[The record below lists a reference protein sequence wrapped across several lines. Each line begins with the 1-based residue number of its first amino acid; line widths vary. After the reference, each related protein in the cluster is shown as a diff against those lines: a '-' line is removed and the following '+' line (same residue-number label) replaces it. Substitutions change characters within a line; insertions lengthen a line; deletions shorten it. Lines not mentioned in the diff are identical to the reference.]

1 MRRTRKEWIGA
12 LALLCAGVLLYVG
25 LRFVLSRC
33 EEAELSAVDEATL
46 QAIDDFEAARAA
58 DSLRQQAHWDSVHAT
73 WDAEREA
80 RLAARDARQRAYAD
94 SQRVWAERRRQW
106 ADEKAER
113 AEARAE
119 RQAHYDSL
127 RALRPEKLKRGAT
140 LEANAAN
147 AADLQRVPG
156 IGEAYAAKIIA
167 YRERLG
173 GFLDAR
179 QLDEIDGLPYGV
191 STWFRVTPPAG
202 GVRRM
207 NLNRADFKALNA
219 HPYLT
224 YEQTRAIVNQRRRAP
239 LRSLDDL
246 RGSGLFSDD
255 DLDRL
260 RPYCAF

>member
-1 MRRTRKEWIGA
+1 MRRTRTEWIGA
-12 LALLCAGVLLYVG
+12 LALLAAGVLLYVG
-25 LRFVLSRC
+25 LRAVLARHTS
-33 EEAELSAVDEATL
+33 EDAAEVDAETL
-46 QAIDDFEAARAA
+46 RAIGDFETARAA
-58 DSLRQQAHWDSVHAT
+58 DSLRQRAHWDSVHAS

-80 RLAARDARQRAYAD
+80 RQADRNARRQAYAD

-140 LEANAAN
+140 IEANGAE

-156 IGEAYAAKIIA
+156 IGEAYAAKIVA

-179 QLDEIDGLPYGV
+179 QLDEIEGLPYGI
-191 STWFRVTPPAG
+191 SAWFRVVPPAG

-207 NLNRADFKALNA
+207 NLNRADFKTLNA

-246 RGSGLFSDD
+246 RGSGLFTDAD
-255 DLDRL
+255 VERL
-260 RPYCAF
+260 QPYCVF

>member
-1 MRRTRKEWIGA
+1 MRRSHKEWIGA
-12 LALLCAGVLLYVG
+12 LALLAAGVLLYVG
-25 LRFVLSRC
+25 LRAVLARHAAP
-33 EEAELSAVDEATL
+33 EVAEVDAETL
-46 QAIDDFEAARAA
+46 HAIDDFEAARAA
-58 DSLRQQAHWDSVHAT
+58 DSLRQQAHWDSVRAT

-80 RLAARDARQRAYAD
+80 RLAEREARQQAYAD
-94 SQRVWAERRRQW
+94 SQRVWAERRQRW
-106 ADEKAER
+106 AEEKAER

-140 LEANAAN
+140 LEANGAGAE
-147 AADLQRVPG
+147 DLQRVPG

-173 GFLDAR
+173 GFLDPR
-179 QLDEIDGLPYGV
+179 QLDEIDGLPYGI
-191 STWFRVTPPAG
+191 SAWFRVSPPAG

-207 NLNRADFKALNA
+207 NLNRADFKTLNA

-224 YEQTRAIVNQRRRAP
+224 YEQTRAIVNQRRRVP
-239 LRSLDDL
+239 LRNLDDL
-246 RGSGLFSDD
+246 RGSGLFTDA
-255 DLDRL
+255 DLERL

>member
-1 MRRTRKEWIGA
+1 MRRTWKEWIGA
-12 LALLCAGVLLYVG
+12 LALLAAGVVLYVG
-25 LRFVLSRC
+25 LRAVLARHTPS
-33 EEAELSAVDEATL
+33 EVAEVDAETL
-46 QAIDDFEAARAA
+46 RAIDDFEAARAA
-58 DSLRQQAHWDSVHAT
+58 DSLRQQAYWDSAHAS

-80 RLAARDARQRAYAD
+80 RLAAREARQQAYAD
-94 SQRVWAERRRQW
+94 SQRVWAERRQQW

-119 RQAHYDSL
+119 RQAHYDSI
-127 RALRPEKLKRGAT
+127 RALRSEKLKRGAT
-140 LEANAAN
+140 IEANAAD
-147 AADLQRVPG
+147 ATDLQRVPG

-179 QLDEIDGLPYGV
+179 QLDEIDGLPYGI
-191 STWFRVTPPAG
+191 SAWFRVTPPAG

-207 NLNRADFKALNA
+207 NLNRADFNTLNA
-219 HPYLT
+219 HPYLS

-246 RGSGLFSDD
+246 RGSGLFTDAD
-255 DLDRL
+255 MERL
-260 RPYCAF
+260 KPYCTF

>member
-1 MRRTRKEWIGA
+1 MRRTQKEWIGA
-12 LALLCAGVLLYVG
+12 LALLAAGVVLYVG
-25 LRFVLSRC
+25 LRAVLARQAST
-33 EEAELSAVDEATL
+33 ETIAVDEATL
-46 QAIDDFEAARAA
+46 RAIDDFEAARAA

-80 RLAARDARQRAYAD
+80 RLAAREARQQAYAD
-94 SQRVWAERRRQW
+94 SQRVWAERRQQW
-106 ADEKAER
+106 AEEKAER

-119 RQAHYDSL
+119 RQAHYDSI

-140 LEANAAN
+140 LEANAAD

-179 QLDEIDGLPYGV
+179 QLDEIDGLPYGI
-191 STWFRVTPPAG
+191 SAWFRVAPPAG
-202 GVRRM
+202 GVSRM
-207 NLNRADFKALNA
+207 NLNRADFKVLNA
-219 HPYLT
+219 HPYLS

-239 LRSLDDL
+239 LRSLEDL
-246 RGSGLFSDD
+246 RGTGLFTDAD
-255 DLDRL
+255 VERL

>member
-1 MRRTRKEWIGA
+1 MRRSQKEWIGA
-12 LALLCAGVLLYVG
+12 LALLVAGVLLYVG
-25 LRFVLSRC
+25 LRAVLVRYSSS
-33 EEAELSAVDEATL
+33 ETAEVDAETL
-46 QAIDDFEAARAA
+46 RAIDDFEAARAA
-58 DSLRQQAHWDSVHAT
+58 DSLRQQAHWDSVHAS

-80 RLAARDARQRAYAD
+80 RLAARDARRQAYAD
-94 SQRVWAERRRQW
+94 SQRVWAERRQQW
-106 ADEKAER
+106 AEEKAER

-119 RQAHYDSL
+119 RQAHYDSI

-140 LEANAAN
+140 IEVNAAE

-179 QLDEIDGLPYGV
+179 QLDEIDDLPYGI
-191 STWFRVTPPAG
+191 STWFRVVPPKG

-207 NLNRADFKALNA
+207 NLNRADFKVLNA
-219 HPYLT
+219 HPYLS

-246 RGSGLFSDD
+246 RGTGLFNDAD
-255 DLDRL
+255 MERL
-260 RPYCAF
+260 RPYCTF